1 VQSGM
6 LHKKKRFFVVRK
18 ETKNGMIN
26 PESFVKPK
34 AETQVILNQSIDLL
48 RVFHSEFKSQ

>member
-1 VQSGM
+1 M